1 MKFITSLRAL
11 FAMLM
16 LMPLMAMAQLE
27 GGKVY
32 VFMNA
37 ANAGKAMAPGSDSKV
52 TITNYKEGV
61 YGTMWYVESKND
73 AFTLR
78 NLSTGQYLRSS
89 KATSTAWTLVD
100 NTDSNCLMEVFT
112 WGSGITLRMKGDS
125 NMSSFMH
132 YGSGS
137 GTIVGWNTSADATL
151 WTAKEVAMTAEE
163 LEKNWEEVAGI
174 KYTTEDFNAW
184 TAALAELFKDK
195 ACTQLADAYATY
207 TSAQMMEDAN
217 YQLLPAALKN
227 MVLKMTVDGTWDEAN
242 VDPSKPHW
250 DAEYAKR
257 LRVQLIEPY
266 CSKEEAASVLHM
278 NAHTNLNNP
287 LGLYANE
294 RQTLY
299 IMVEGSIEPGV
310 TLYLNT
316 WTGHGKPGGKT
327 EGYRLVEG
335 LNVIPNFADGM
346 TGCISY
352 VVNAF
357 DGGKRGN
364 KARQMSL
371 KAFKD
376 IKVHMEGGNLN
387 GFFNL
392 MGDEL
397 WGEGDDNADWDYYA
411 ARATHTAMPMLGQYM
426 TLQFPFFDEDCVDN
440 DGGQNRGLNSYFTG
454 KNIAKQSLVE
464 WDNIMLWERLLMG
477 LASKEEVARANS
489 IWKSPYSDKD
499 EVFSHTGDLTDG
511 YASDYEDYYRVH
523 GLAYGVPNG
532 YMYGSWDHSG
542 YNFNTMEAILVTMI
556 NDSGSHW
563 GPAHEIGHQHQEP
576 FTLNGLMEVTNNLFS
591 NVALWYFGKS
601 TSRVNGAEGCLEVV
615 ANSFNQKDGDFYTN
629 NIWAL
634 THMYFR
640 LFLYYHVLGHNTEF
654 YPRLYEMM
662 RQNHMERV
670 NEPGIQTGERGLLL
684 FYRMACD
691 AARED
696 LTEFFRGHGLL
707 TPMNERFV
715 GDYSNSIYTS
725 TPAEIESAIAYVKA
739 KGYKNNVAP
748 LFINDGTGQE
758 AVGPTGRVLE
768 HFDWSGSQKLITAN
782 VGHYAYFYEPA
793 TNYTFAVASSGAIE
807 MTGEG
812 GIGFVVRNDKGEL
825 LAFSNKKKMYV
836 SEEVGLQLIRGEVKI
851 EAVNGDG
858 TFVEVEGD
866 MAASTRTLLKQVL
879 DRANA
884 MFETTENKYNKVG
897 FYRVDYLTEL
907 EALIPTIQAIYDEEK
922 VTEYAAAYEQLLS
935 VIEAI
940 DNNPDAVVGIMEG
953 EAYQITTY
961 NNYKKAIEVASSS
974 DRLLTGVKTSSTS
987 KAQRWYFEKAEEEGT
1002 YYLKNVMSGTYL
1014 DAMTS
1019 GEQATALTKTGEK
1032 AAFKLLKKGAGV
1044 FALQYQGEKKTSV
1057 NINPSSS
1064 KILGWGDEDNNSWW
1078 YITAKTINTSDLE
1091 KIELKDLIKRTS
1103 NLLHEMGEN
1112 VILPGNMPLQV
1123 NDASARY
1130 YLSTNADQNVVGAT
1144 KLGNGIASVLDGD
1157 TYTFLHTQRDGEK
1170 VSGYHNLTV
1179 DLGEGAELS
1188 DFTFKF
1194 TTPNYDAGTATPV
1207 PSKIR
1212 VRGSVDGE
1220 SYTTITTIS
1229 SGMPSYTKKGVTW
1242 TSDSIKADE
1251 PYRYFRYEVM
1261 TSTGPGTTSYGRA
1274 FFSISEF
1281 SMQSLST
1288 VIKSLKENYKGTEA
1302 LYEETAV
1309 ELNNAMI
1316 VSANSDASST
1326 EVSNALANLQ
1336 AKYDALHG
1344 AYLTDIEGVEV
1355 NTNKQQGIYDL
1366 FGRRV
1371 NQIATPGL
1379 YIINGKK
1386 QFVK

>member
-1 MKFITSLRAL
+1 
-11 FAMLM
+11 MLM

-37 ANAGKAMAPGSDSKV
+37 ANAGKALAPGSDSKV

-89 KATSTAWTLVD
+89 KATSAAWTLVD

-163 LEKNWEEVAGI
+163 LEKNWEEAAGI

-207 TSAQMMEDAN
+207 TKAQMEADAN
-217 YQLLPAALKN
+217 YQVLPKDLKN

-242 VDPSKPHW
+242 VDATKPQW

-299 IMVEGSIEPGV
+299 IMVEGSIEPGA

-352 VVNAF
+352 VVNTFNA
-357 DGGKRGN
+357 GERGN
-364 KARQMSL
+364 KGRQMSL
-371 KAFKD
+371 EGFKD

-440 DGGQNRGLNSYFTG
+440 EGGQNRGLNSYFTG
-454 KNIAKQSLVE
+454 KNIAKQSLIE
-464 WDNIMLWERLLMG
+464 WDNVMLWERLLMG

-542 YNFNTMEAILVTMI
+542 YNFNTMEAILVRMI
-556 NDSGSHW
+556 DDSGSHW

-601 TSRVNGAEGCLEVV
+601 TSRVNGTEGMLEVV
-615 ANSFNQKDGDFYTN
+615 AKSFNQPDGDFYTN

-640 LFLYYHVLGHNTEF
+640 LFLYYHVLGNNTAF

-662 RQNHMERV
+662 RQHHMECV
-670 NEPGIQTGERGLLL
+670 NQPGIQTGRYGLLH
-684 FYRMACD
+684 FYKMACQ
-691 AARED
+691 AAGED
-696 LTEFFRGHGLL
+696 LTEFFRAHGAL
-707 TPMNERFV
+707 TVMDERFV

-725 TPAEIESAIAYVKA
+725 TQEEIDEAIAWVK
-739 KGYKNNVAP
+739 KNGWKESLAP

-758 AVGPTGRVLE
+758 AKGPTGRVLE
-768 HFDWSGSQKLITAN
+768 HFDTDRGQKLITAH
-782 VGHYAYFYEPA
+782 VGHYAYFDVPA
-793 TNYTFAVASSGAIE
+793 TDYTYELGIGGVINL
-807 MTGEG
+807 TGEG
-812 GIGFVVRNDKGEL
+812 GVGFLIRNDKGEI
-825 LAFSNKKKMYV
+825 LAFSNKKQMYV
-836 SEEVGLQLIRGEVKI
+836 TDEVAMKLVTGEVKV
-851 EAVNGDG
+851 EAINGDN
-858 TFVEVEGD
+858 TFVEVTGD
-866 MAASTRTLLKQVL
+866 AVAGMRTLLKDII
-879 DRANA
+879 DRAN
-884 MFETTENKYNKVG
+884 EIRKTQDTKYTQVG
-897 FYRVDYLTEL
+897 FYRKAYLDEL
-907 EALIPTIQAIYDEEK
+907 DALCDAAEEVYNNEK
-922 VTEYAAAYEQLLS
+922 VEDYASVYTSLYAALES
-935 VIEAI
+935 VM
-940 DNNPDAVVGIMEG
+940 NNADAVVKFLDGVYYQLGGYSKNKAIQVNTSNKGLTG
-953 EAYQITTY
+953 EAKNSNKQNQQWIFESAGEADLYYIKNRTA
-961 NNYKKAIEVASSS
+961 KKYISEVVRSQKVVVG
-974 DRLLTGVKTSSTS
+974 DTPV
-987 KAQRWYFEKAEEEGT
+987 
-1002 YYLKNVMSGTYL
+1002 
-1014 DAMTS
+1014 
-1019 GEQATALTKTGEK
+1019 
-1032 AAFKLLKKGAGV
+1032 AFKLIKKGVGV
-1044 FALQYQGEKKTSV
+1044 FALECQEGDKLSLHIDAGNTIV
-1057 NINPSSS
+1057 
-1064 KILGWGDEDNNSWW
+1064 GWDNNNENSWW
-1078 YITAKTINTSDLE
+1078 KITAVSISAE
-1091 KIELKDLIKRTS
+1091 KGAQIALNDLINRTRKT
-1103 NLLHEMGEN
+1103 LLEMGKS
-1112 VILPGNMPLQV
+1112 VVLPGQIPLQV
-1123 NDASARY
+1123 TNSAAQY
-1130 YLSTNADQNVVGAT
+1130 YLSSNADQNS
-1144 KLGNGIASVLDGD
+1144 LGNTTIGDGLAGLID
-1157 TYTFLHTQRDGEK
+1157 GNTSTFFQSYCQGSNPNLLT
-1170 VSGYHNLTV
+1170 SSHNLTV
-1179 DLGEGAELS
+1179 DLGNGSGLQQ
-1188 DFTFKF
+1188 FTFNFATRKASS
-1194 TTPNYDAGTATPV
+1194 NTATSPA
-1207 PSKIR
+1207 PERIKIS
-1212 VRGSVDGE
+1212 GSNNSLDYEPIVTLKTDDVDFPTYVQHGKYWY
-1220 SYTTITTIS
+1220 SDTIT
-1229 SGMPSYTKKGVTW
+1229 
-1242 TSDSIKADE
+1242 ADTT
-1251 PYRYFRYEVM
+1251 YRYIRFEV
-1261 TSTGPGTTSYGRA
+1261 TRSAGPGSSNYGGKP
-1274 FFSISEF
+1274 FFAMSEF
-1281 SMQSLST
+1281 GMECPV
-1288 VIKSLKENYKGTEA
+1288 VIVNELQPQYKNLVEIYT
-1302 LYEETAV
+1302 ETAEEMFSAQKV
-1309 ELNNAMI
+1309 LNNPESGTD
-1316 VSANSDASST
+1316 VL
-1326 EVSNALANLQ
+1326 NATTAALQ
-1336 AKYDALHG
+1336 EQYDALL
-1344 AYLTDIEGVEV
+1344 AARKDPSAITGVELDALG
-1355 NTNKQQGIYDL
+1355 KGAIYDVS
-1366 FGRRV
+1366 GRRV
-1371 NQIATPGL
+1371 NNITAPGL
-1379 YIINGKK
+1379 YIINGQKRL
-1386 QFVK
+1386 VK